1 MKLVFMGTSDFAV
14 PCLTSL
20 VQQHEV
26 AAVFTQ
32 PDRPKGRG
40 MKLQPTPVKA
50 EALRMGVPVY
60 QPNKIRDE
68 EAMDILKGL
77 KPDCIVVVSYG
88 QILPKEI
95 LNLPP
100 LGCINVHASLLP
112 DYRGAAPIH
121 WAILNGEKETGIT
134 TMYMD
139 IGLDTGDMIL
149 KSTCPVTPE
158 ITVGELHD
166 ALAKQGAD
174 LLLQT
179 LSLME
184 NGEAT
189 RTAQDLHAGSY
200 APMIGRELSEID
212 WCWDAEKICNRIRG
226 LDPWPSAHSTLLGIR
241 FKLFKPL
248 RIISEHHR
256 EPGTV
261 LQVKP
266 EGLLV
271 AAGRD
276 TVLIQEIQ
284 GDGSKRMPVS
294 AYILGKT
301 IPVGAR
307 FGG

>member
-1 MKLVFMGTSDFAV
+1 MGTSDFAV

-20 VQQHEV
+20 AQQHEV

-32 PDRPKGRG
+32 PDKPKGRG

-68 EAMDILKGL
+68 EAMEILKRL
-77 KPDCIVVVSYG
+77 NPDCIVVVSYG

-95 LNLPP
+95 LELPP
-100 LGCINVHASLLP
+100 KGCLNVHASLLP

-139 IGLDTGDMIL
+139 VGLDTGDMIL
-149 KSTCPVTPE
+149 KSTCPITPE

-166 ALAKQGAD
+166 GLAIQGAN

-179 LSLME
+179 LSLIE
-184 NGEAT
+184 KGEAT
-189 RTAQDLHAGSY
+189 RTPQDVHAGSY

-212 WCWDAEKICNRIRG
+212 WSWDAEKICNRIRG

-241 FKLFKPL
+241 FKFFKPI
-248 RIISEHHR
+248 RIISEHCQ

-266 EGLLV
+266 EGILV

-276 TVLIQEIQ
+276 AVLIQEIQ

-294 AYILGKT
+294 AYILGRT
-301 IPVGAR
+301 IPAGAR